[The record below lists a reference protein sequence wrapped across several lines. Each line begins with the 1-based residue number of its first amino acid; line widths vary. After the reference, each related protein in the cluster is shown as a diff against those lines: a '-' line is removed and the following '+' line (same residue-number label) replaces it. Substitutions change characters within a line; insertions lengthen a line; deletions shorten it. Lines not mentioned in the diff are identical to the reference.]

1 MANGI
6 GAVSSTQASADLIAR
21 NNIILQTSAQQTAQA
36 IADATAKPVS
46 TTAVDEFEAINQQLQ
61 DLIDQAKINNAGGVT
76 EFQKETNDVK
86 VDNNMTARD
95 IGILRKND
103 SRLNLFSAL
112 SAGDSADVFKF
123 KVSNTGFTKLGLLIA
138 DPTDKEQ
145 FRIQIFSK
153 TSGILIADNDPDSD
167 EAYATYQKLEA
178 GTFEMKQGDYVA
190 RISRMPGQD
199 TQMKN
204 DIQYAVQLTQGTYK
218 NDFDT
223 IEKGYSDSQDAFGFA
238 TSLANNADQLLAQL
252 GAASSFI
259 SSLPPIG
266 SSATSKLTGALY
278 DALF

>member
-1 MANGI
+1 MALSAA
-6 GAVSSTQASADLIAR
+6 GAAAKAQAELIAR
-21 NNIILQTSAQQTAQA
+21 NNTILQRTTQQTAQA
-36 IADATAKPVS
+36 IADAMAKPVTN
-46 TTAVDEFEAINQQLQ
+46 TTLDEFEAINQQVQ
-61 DLIDQAKINNAGGVT
+61 DLIDQTKINNSGAVQ

-86 VDNNMTARD
+86 IDNNMTARD
-95 IGILRKND
+95 IGILRKNN
-103 SRLNLFSAL
+103 SRLNLFSSL
-112 SAGDSADVFKF
+112 SAGDAADVFKF

-145 FRIQIFSK
+145 FHIQIISK
-153 TSGILIADNDPDSD
+153 TSGILIADNDPKSGD
-167 EAYATYQKLEA
+167 AYAAYQKLEA
-178 GTFEMKQGDYVA
+178 GTFELKQGDYVA

-199 TQMKN
+199 TQLKN

-218 NDFDT
+218 NDYDT
-223 IEKGYSDSQDAFGFA
+223 IEKGYSDSQDAFGFS
-238 TSLANNADQLLAQL
+238 TTLANNADQLLAQL

>member
-1 MANGI
+1 MALSAA
-6 GAVSSTQASADLIAR
+6 GAAAKAQAELIAR
-21 NNIILQTSAQQTAQA
+21 NNTILQRTTQQTAQA
-36 IADATAKPVS
+36 IADAMAKPVTN
-46 TTAVDEFEAINQQLQ
+46 TTLDEFEAINQQVQ
-61 DLIDQAKINNAGGVT
+61 DLIDQTKINNSGAVQ

-86 VDNNMTARD
+86 IDNNMTARD
-95 IGILRKND
+95 IGILRKNN

-112 SAGDSADVFKF
+112 SAGDAADVFKF

-145 FRIQIFSK
+145 FHIQIISK
-153 TSGILIADNDPDSD
+153 TSGILIADNDPKSGD
-167 EAYATYQKLEA
+167 AYAAYQKLEA
-178 GTFEMKQGDYVA
+178 GTFELKQGDYVA

-199 TQMKN
+199 TQLKN

-218 NDFDT
+218 NDYDT
-223 IEKGYSDSQDAFGFA
+223 IEKGYSDSQDAFGFS
-238 TSLANNADQLLAQL
+238 TTLANNADQLLAQL

>member
-21 NNIILQTSAQQTAQA
+21 NNLILQSATQQTAQA
-36 IADATAKPVS
+36 IAAATAKPVTS
-46 TTAVDEFEAINQQLQ
+46 TAVEEFEAINQQVQ
-61 DLIDQAKINNAGGVT
+61 DLIDQAKINNSGGVK
-76 EFQKETNDVK
+76 EFQKETNDIK
-86 VDNNMTARD
+86 IDNNMTARD

-138 DPTDKEQ
+138 DPVDKEQ
-145 FRIQIFSK
+145 FRIQVFSK

-167 EAYATYQKLEA
+167 EAYAAYQKLET
-178 GTFEMKQGDYVA
+178 GTFEMKQGDYVV

-199 TQMKN
+199 AQMKN

-218 NDFDT
+218 NDYDT
-223 IEKGYSDSQDAFGFA
+223 IEKGYSDSQDVFGFS

-252 GAASSFI
+252 GSASSFI

>member
-1 MANGI
+1 MAGI
-6 GAVSSTQASADLIAR
+6 GAVSGTQASADLIAR
-21 NNIILQTSAQQTAQA
+21 NKIILQSTTQQTAQA
-36 IADATAKPVS
+36 IAEATAKPVA
-46 TTAVDEFEAINQQLQ
+46 TTAVDEFEAINQQVQ
-61 DLIDQAKINNAGGVT
+61 DLIDQAKINNAGGVK

-95 IGILRKND
+95 MGILRKND

-112 SAGDSADVFKF
+112 TEGDGADVFKF

-153 TSGILIADNDPDSD
+153 TSGILIADNNPDSD
-167 EAYATYQKLEA
+167 EAYAAFQKLEA
-178 GTFEMKQGDYVA
+178 GTYELNQGDYVA
-190 RISRMPGQD
+190 RISRQPGQD
-199 TQMKN
+199 TQLKN

-218 NDFDT
+218 NDYDT
-223 IEKGYSDSQDAFGFA
+223 IEKGFSDSQDAFGFS

-259 SSLPPIG
+259 QGLPPIG